1 MRKIIDRNDFLLQ
14 RRYIKVNEVFTNEI
28 PWGDS
33 LIGRLINSISR
44 KSKIAFDMRTVD
56 GQIKR
61 LTSLFDQLIET
72 GYISVTEDDKRFLAI
87 SQLIRK

>member
-1 MRKIIDRNDFLLQ
+1 MNKLFDRRDFLLH
-14 RRYIKVNEVFTNEI
+14 RRYSSVNEVFTNEI

-44 KSKIAFDMRTVD
+44 KSSIAFDMRTID

-61 LTSLFDQLIET
+61 LRSLFDQLVEAR
-72 GYISVTEDDKRFLAI
+72 YISVSEGDRRF
-87 SQLIRK
+87 